1 MSPRLPAL
9 ESGTEA
15 SPTVWE
21 PGFPSSKLGAAALL
35 DATETTGCMSAAD
48 PPEPM
53 PESGTEASLAA
64 REPEGWV
71 VSPVINHDDVSGTDT
86 SSSLTADAAGLLGE
100 PTFLH
105 FLR

>member
-1 MSPRLPAL
+1 ML
-9 ESGTEA
+9 
-15 SPTVWE
+15 
-21 PGFPSSKLGAAALL
+21 
-35 DATETTGCMSAAD
+35 
-48 PPEPM
+48 
-53 PESGTEASLAA
+53 ESGTEASLAA

-71 VSPVINHDDVSGTDT
+71 VSPVITHDDVSGADT